1 MTKSQKAICMFLCL
15 CMFVGFAAYL
25 PVFFWASQK
34 PERESGILAQM
45 LPLMTYCKTKSA
57 MEPLTEDERT
67 YTAIVE
73 ANQAYLAQQVIGEN
87 DRGQEETAESLETP
101 EEQGEESAQE
111 IVQEPEPTPAPQQ
124 TEETVSQST
133 PTQRSPAVE
142 IAREK
147 LEDYEYLID
156 NFFIVDANTATNSD
170 QISASALLDKDMSL
184 PQDTAAPQILIYHSH
199 SQETYADS
207 VAGDPGTSIVGVGD
221 TLVSILQETY
231 GYGVIHVTDSF
242 DVVNGEIDRSGAYDY
257 SRAKVEQLL
266 AENPSV
272 QVTIDLHRDGVPED
286 RHLVTEVDGKPT
298 AQIMFFN
305 GLSYSAK
312 NGNIEYL
319 PNPNIAENL
328 AFSFQLQ
335 LASAQYFPGFNR
347 PIYLSSLR
355 YNLHLR
361 PRALLIEVGAQN
373 NTVEEAR
380 NAMAPLA
387 WILNKVLKGE

>member
-15 CMFVGFAAYL
+15 CMFMGFVAYQ
-25 PVFFWASQK
+25 P
-34 PERESGILAQM
+34 RM
-45 LPLMTYCKTKSA
+45 LPLMTYCRSKSA
-57 MEPLTEDERT
+57 IKPQTEDERT
-67 YTAIVE
+67 YAAIVE

-87 DRGQEETAESLETP
+87 EKGQQAADSLETP
-101 EEQGEESAQE
+101 EEPAEEAPQETVEEPEVTPEQSEES
-111 IVQEPEPTPAPQQ
+111 
-124 TEETVSQST
+124 EETASGAA
-133 PTQRSPAVE
+133 PAERLAAVE

-156 NFFIVDANTATNSD
+156 NFFIVDANTTTNSD
-170 QISASALLDKDMSL
+170 QINAGALLDKDMSL
-184 PQDTAAPQILIYHSH
+184 PPDAAAPQILIYHSH
-199 SQETYADS
+199 SQEMYADS
-207 VAGDPGTSIVGVGD
+207 VAGDPNTSIVGVGD
-221 TLVSILQETY
+221 TLASILQEAY

-257 SRAKVEQLL
+257 SRAKVEQVL

-272 QVTIDLHRDGVPED
+272 QVTIDLHRDGVPEE

-319 PNPNIAENL
+319 PNPNIAQNL

-335 LASAQYFPGFNR
+335 LASARYFPGFNR

-373 NTVEEAR
+373 NTVEEAK
-380 NAMAPLA
+380 NAMTPLA